1 MFSEDNLKEIEAW
14 EFVGKTS
21 AEEKPAADESITVL
35 FDPTIWRNKTK

>member
-1 MFSEDNLKEIEAW
+1 MFSKGNLNEVEAW

-21 AEEKPAADESITVL
+21 AEEKPAADKSIAVL